1 MKKGQLIVFE
11 GIDGA
16 GKATQVKL
24 LAQKLRKSGASVT
37 VFSFPDYS
45 RPVGMFIHD
54 SLHNKFGEHRALS
67 AYHSSF
73 LYAVDRA
80 MAREKIIA
88 ALKKGVVICDRYTT
102 STLAFGAADKP
113 AKQRDAFRRF
123 FEKFEYEDFQ
133 LPRPTRVIYLSLSVT
148 LTQKW
153 LKGRAKKLDANE
165 RDLRLQKAVAAE
177 YARLAKRKEWRT
189 VVCKEGDTPQAIA
202 RRVEDALR

>member
-1 MKKGQLIVFE
+1 MKRGSLIVFE

-24 LAQKLRKSGASVT
+24 LAAKLRKAGHAVT
-37 VFSFPDYS
+37 TFSFPDYS

-54 SLHNKFGEHRALS
+54 SLHNKFGDHRALS

-88 ALKKGVVICDRYTT
+88 ALKKGIVICDRYTT

-113 AKQRDAFRRF
+113 AKERDAFRKF
-123 FEKFEYEDFQ
+123 FEKFEYEDFR
-133 LPRPTRVIYLSLSVT
+133 LPKPTRVIYLSIPVT

-153 LKGRAKKLDANE
+153 LKGRGKLDANE
-165 RDLRLQKAVAAE
+165 RDLRLQKAVAAA

-189 VVCKEGDTPQAIA
+189 VLCKEGDTPAAIA